1 MGMECIYIQNLELT
15 YSVILS
21 RIVFV
26 TIFRIW
32 FFIERL
38 RFDKKPFWYSCLFL
52 YSIVFWSQ
60 QIYSMLFTVDL
71 YWRN

>member
-26 TIFRIW
+26 TIFRI
-32 FFIERL
+32 
-38 RFDKKPFWYSCLFL
+38 
-52 YSIVFWSQ
+52 
-60 QIYSMLFTVDL
+60 
-71 YWRN
+71 